1 MSAELKLLGGG
12 INIITSRS
20 FAPNRSIVHLGYPSL
35 QDKISHRGK
44 ERPFL
49 RHNQPREGACSERQ
63 QMSNRNAIAKPI
75 FGIKPL
81 ALRLY
86 ESIEPMTHRKS
97 SSSMLAAYIQ
107 FLSVECNGCSLA
119 SSVSCYSFFASG
131 SGRMPSASSRRR
143 ASSRAQV

>member
-1 MSAELKLLGGG
+1 MLTELELLGGV
-12 INIITSRS
+12 INIIASRS
-20 FAPNRSIVHLGYPSL
+20 LALNRLIFHLGYPSL

-49 RHNQPREGACSERQ
+49 RHNQPWEGGCSESQ

-107 FLSVECNGCSLA
+107 FLSVQL
-119 SSVSCYSFFASG
+119 
-131 SGRMPSASSRRR
+131 
-143 ASSRAQV
+143 